1 MSLVTK
7 NVITIYAIWV
17 LVWLLVAGYG
27 ALFADHGEFGV
38 SSHLWLTISG
48 LPMSLVSWFITPH
61 GTFVGSF
68 TAGILVLIQWGAI
81 AEANAKWDVWRK
93 SNAKET

>member
-1 MSLVTK
+1 MSLITK
-7 NVITIYAIWV
+7 KVIIIYAIWV
-17 LVWLLVAGYG
+17 LVWLLVSGYG
-27 ALFADHGEFGV
+27 ALFANHGEFGV

-48 LPMSLVSWFITPH
+48 LPMSLVSWLITSH

-68 TAGILVLIQWGAI
+68 TAGILGLIQWGAVT
-81 AEANAKWDVWRK
+81 EANVKWDAWRK